1 MKEKKP
7 QKISGIAAGLRSTA
21 LIHSGFPLGINP
33 ALMIAAHGAKTSNG
47 SAKSPSHTGL
57 LPLDFQCCLYFLLLV
72 QLKERGW
79 GTDSAGNL
87 YCQNLS

>member
-57 LPLDFQCCLYFLLLV
+57 LPLDFHVVYIFYF
-72 QLKERGW
+72 W
-79 GTDSAGNL
+79 YN
-87 YCQNLS
+87 